1 MNVLLLL
8 SLYLLLLYSYLDISL
23 DVSNKQLKEH
33 INKPISRQS
42 NKQREYLP
50 ISAQADF
57 VSVGEQINKKSK
69 QKGPQIDN
77 YINFS

>member
-1 MNVLLLL
+1 MSKNRT
-8 SLYLLLLYSYLDISL
+8 LYYKGISRGTYLIDISL
-23 DVSNKQLKEH
+23 EVSNKH
-33 INKPISRQS
+33 INKHISRQS

-57 VSVGEQINKKSK
+57 VSVSEQKNKKSK

-77 YINFS
+77 YINFA